1 MLSKSNVAIG
11 ERFQAVKGK
20 PIELA
25 KMKKL
30 LKCSLRLA
38 F

>member
-11 ERFQAVKGK
+11 ERFQAVKDK

-25 KMKKL
+25 QMKKL
-30 LKCSLRLA
+30 LQCSLRLA